1 MSNISKSGA
10 TYPTSGNSGFSGRTL
25 EDFTFYDNNTSSS
38 TASGDWVSIGS
49 DTKTLRIGS
58 KNGNKG
64 DYIRV
69 ITAADNNAPVA
80 ANNTGTINENATLSV
95 SDGASS
101 NDVTPVSICLLYTS
115 DAADE

>member
-69 ITAADNNAPVA
+69 I
-80 ANNTGTINENATLSV
+80 
-95 SDGASS
+95 
-101 NDVTPVSICLLYTS
+101 PVSAILGAILLLWA
-115 DAADE
+115 DIAARTIMAPEDIPIGIVTGLVGGAFFIWLLGKK